1 MTVAIDLANLPILF
15 TKKQC
20 KKELNSSFGTV
31 LTYNGILLLKLFWPT
46 VRKKNSSD

>member
-20 KKELNSSFGTV
+20 KKELILSFGTV

-46 VRKKNSSD
+46 ARNFFSSD